1 VTALRDVSELLWPAV
16 EETIADL
23 GLGSSDAAA
32 VKLARRYARVIDQ
45 TSDAKQASVL
55 RWLGPELLKVLAE
68 LGATPAARAAMTK
81 GKKQP
86 GDDKPNRLQQL
97 RNARGA

>member
-45 TSDAKQASVL
+45 ATDAKQASVL